1 MSVLKKLVADVVD
14 EIRGV
19 FSENRKSAPPPR
31 ACVAETDEYRT
42 FASVTARGDAA
53 GDTTL
58 ALRSSNEEPRPGD
71 CSLLP
76 GTALP
81 GPGTYPAR
89 TRPATAPEA
98 PQADVFI
105 ETDAAAAR
113 GILGDVDWDVLTGG
127 EAAVRILGDDGQLI
141 DREHG

>member
-31 ACVAETDEYRT
+31 ACVAETD
-42 FASVTARGDAA
+42 
-53 GDTTL
+53 
-58 ALRSSNEEPRPGD
+58 
-71 CSLLP
+71 
-76 GTALP
+76 
-81 GPGTYPAR
+81 
-89 TRPATAPEA
+89 EA

>member
-1 MSVLKKLVADVVD
+1 MSVLKNLVADVVE

-19 FSENRKSAPPPR
+19 FSGNRKSALSPR

-42 FASVTARGDAA
+42 FASVTAHGDAV
-53 GDTTL
+53 GDATL

-71 CSLLP
+71 CGLLP

-89 TRPATAPEA
+89 PGPPLE
-98 PQADVFI
+98 ADVFI
-105 ETDAAAAR
+105 ETDAVQ
-113 GILGDVDWDVLTGG
+113 GILGDVDWDVLAGG
-127 EAAVRILGDDGQLI
+127 DAAVRILGDDGQLI
-141 DREHG
+141 ERGRG